1 MDLALTGKRALVTG
15 ATSGLGAE
23 IARTLAAEGVAVA
36 IGGRDRARGEAVAQ
50 SIRDEGGTAILAL
63 GDLTDDA
70 AADASLA
77 AAIDGLGGIDIL
89 VNALGYSPAIGR
101 DTAPVPSTAWA
112 ADYAALVLPGVRMIH
127 RATPAM
133 REAGWGRVIQIASA
147 DAMTPAAVPL
157 SYASAKAAIVNMS
170 LGLAKAL
177 SGTGI
182 SVNTISPGLIRTPA
196 YAHEGEAALIER
208 HARQP
213 VAGLA
218 SLAGIAAMAAWLASP
233 LADHV
238 TGANIRMDG
247 GFSPAVN

>member
-36 IGGRDRARGEAVAQ
+36 IGGRDRRRADAVAQ
-50 SIRDEGGTAILAL
+50 SIRETGSTAVLAL

-70 AADASLA
+70 AADAALS
-77 AAIDGLGGIDIL
+77 AAIDKLGGIDIL
-89 VNALGYSPAIGR
+89 VNALGHSPAIGR
-101 DTAPVPSTAWA
+101 DTAPVASNAWA
-112 ADYAALVLPGVRMIH
+112 ADYSALVLPGVRMIH

-133 REAGWGRVIQIASA
+133 RESRWGRIIQIASA
-147 DAMTPAAVPL
+147 DAMTPAAVPH
-157 SYASAKAAIVNMS
+157 SYSSAKAAIVNMS

-182 SVNTISPGLIRTPA
+182 TVNTLSPGLIRTPA
-196 YAHEGEAALIER
+196 YAHEDEAALIER

-213 VAGLA
+213 VAGLG
-218 SLAGIAAMAAWLASP
+218 SLQGVAAMAAWLASP

-238 TGANIRMDG
+238 TGANIRIDG

>member
-23 IARTLAAEGVAVA
+23 IARTLAAEGVSVA
-36 IGGRDRARGEAVAQ
+36 IGGRDRARAEAVAQ
-50 SIRDEGGTAILAL
+50 SIRDDGGTAILAL
-63 GDLTDDA
+63 GDLTDDV
-70 AADASLA
+70 AADAALA
-77 AAIDGLGGIDIL
+77 AAVEGLGGIDIL

-101 DTAPVPSTAWA
+101 DTAQVASHAWA
-112 ADYAALVLPGVRMIH
+112 ADYQALVLPGVRMIH

-133 REAGWGRVIQIASA
+133 REAGWGRVIQIGSA
-147 DAMTPAAVPL
+147 DAMTPAAVPQ
-157 SYASAKAAIVNMS
+157 SYASAKAAIVNMGV
-170 LGLAKAL
+170 GLAKAF

-182 SVNTISPGLIRTPA
+182 TVNTISPGLIRTPT
-196 YAHEGEAALIER
+196 YAHEDEEALIAR

-218 SLAGIAAMAAWLASP
+218 SIKGVAAMVAWLASP

-238 TGANIRMDG
+238 TAANIRMDS